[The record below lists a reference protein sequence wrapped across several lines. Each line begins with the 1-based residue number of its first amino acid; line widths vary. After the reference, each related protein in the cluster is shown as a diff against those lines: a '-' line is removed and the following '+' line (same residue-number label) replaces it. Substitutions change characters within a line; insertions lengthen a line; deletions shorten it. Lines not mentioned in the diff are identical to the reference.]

1 MAKASPA
8 QLSFSAGEIS
18 PLAAARTDAD
28 QYKTGLKKCLN
39 YAATAIGPAT
49 HRPGTYFAAVAK
61 DSTKKTRVRRFEF
74 STEQAYVI
82 EFGNLYCRFYKDNAQ
97 VALAAQ
103 NIAGITNANPAVLTY
118 AGADTYANGDRVTIA
133 NAVGMTQV
141 NNREFT
147 VANVN
152 VGANTFELSG
162 VNSTAYGTW
171 TSGGTVAEIYEIV
184 TPYLEA
190 DLFTLDLDTQSAD
203 VLYITHPSYAPRKL
217 SRTAHTAWTLSTINF
232 LDGPYLDQNLTLDT
246 ITPSAAYYQEAA
258 NPKNFTLGSV
268 AWSSTQFVAV
278 GAADG
283 TDAYIVTSPDGITW
297 TERANPKNFTLA
309 GVAWSGAQFVAVGGA
324 DGTDAYI
331 VTSPD
336 GITWTER
343 ANPKNFTLEG
353 VAWSGTQFVAVGG
366 ADGTDAYIV
375 TSPDGITWTERANPK
390 NFLLSGVAWSS
401 TQFVAVGAADGTDAY
416 IITSPDGITWTER
429 ANPKNFNLLAV
440 LWASTQFIAVG
451 VADGTDAYM
460 VTSPDGI
467 TWTERANPKN
477 FLLGAVAWT
486 GTQFVAVGG
495 ADGTDAYIIGSER
508 VTLTASNDIF
518 VSTDIGRVV
527 RIKHS
532 GTWGWARIVE
542 YTSPWVVVAVI
553 GSAFAAVTASPD
565 WRLGIW
571 SDTTGYPGASTFFED
586 RLVFGGALVAP
597 GRIDGSRSGQYE
609 GFAPTATDGTVAD
622 SNAISFT
629 INASSVNRVY
639 WLADDENGL
648 LIGTAGGCWA
658 MRASTLNEALTPTNV
673 SAKRFTGFGSK
684 NMQPVRAGQ
693 STVYAQREGRVL
705 RAITYGTSKFAA
717 KDVSIA
723 SSHITKTGL
732 VELAYMQYP
741 HETIWAARTDGALL
755 GVLYSKPEESA
766 DPEIIGWHRHVLGG
780 AFGSGD
786 AVVESVAV
794 IPSADGTFEQLW
806 LVVKR
811 TINGATVRAI
821 EYMKNFFES
830 DVDAVEDA
838 FFVDCGLTYA
848 GAATTTVGGLWHLE
862 GQTVTILADGSTHPT
877 KTVSNGTVT
886 LDRSATK
893 VHVGLYEDADIE
905 TLRFEDGARDGTAQG
920 KTQRMTDIA
929 VRLDN
934 TVGLKYGPTFDDLDE
949 LPFRS
954 SGDLTATAVPLF
966 TGDKQL
972 PFHGDYT
979 TEARVCLRQSMPLPS
994 TVIGIYPRLVTQDKG

>member
-18 PLAAARTDAD
+18 PLAAARTDSE

-49 HRPGTYFAAVAK
+49 RRPGTYFAAVVK
-61 DSTKKTRVRRFEF
+61 DSTKKTRIRRFEF
-74 STEQAYVI
+74 STEQAYVV

-97 VALAAQ
+97 VTLTAQ
-103 NIAGITNANPAVLTY
+103 AVIGITNANPAVLTY
-118 AGADTYANGDRVTIA
+118 AGADTFANGDRVVLA
-133 NAVGMTQV
+133 ENVGMTQV

-162 VNSTAYGTW
+162 VDSTAYGAW
-171 TSGGTVAEIYEIV
+171 TSGGTVAEIYEIA

-203 VLYITHPSYAPRKL
+203 VLYVTHPSYAPRKL
-217 SRTAHTAWTLSTINF
+217 SRTAHTSWTLSTIDF

-309 GVAWSGAQFVAVGGA
+309 GVAWSGA
-324 DGTDAYI
+324 
-331 VTSPD
+331 
-336 GITWTER
+336 
-343 ANPKNFTLEG
+343 
-353 VAWSGTQFVAVGG
+353 QFVAVGG

-830 DVDAVEDA
+830 GVDAVEDA

-905 TLRFEDGARDGTAQG
+905 TLRFEDGARYGTAQG

>member
-39 YAATAIGPAT
+39 YVATAIGPAT

-82 EFGNLYCRFYKDNAQ
+82 EFGDLYCRFYKDNAQ
-97 VALAAQ
+97 VTLTAQ
-103 NIAGITNANPAVLTY
+103 DITGITNANPAVLTY
-118 AGADTYANGDRVTIA
+118 NGADTYANGDRVTIA
-133 NAVGMTQV
+133 NVAGMTRV

-162 VNSTAYGTW
+162 VDSTAYGTW

-190 DLFTLDLDTQSAD
+190 DLFALDLDTQSAD

-217 SRTAHTAWTLSTINF
+217 SRTAHTSWTLSTIDF
-232 LDGPYLDQNLTLDT
+232 LDGPYMDQNTTTTTL
-246 ITPSAAYYQEAA
+246 TPSAA
-258 NPKNFTLGSV
+258 TG
-268 AWSSTQFVAV
+268 
-278 GAADG
+278 
-283 TDAYIVTSPDGITW
+283 
-297 TERANPKNFTLA
+297 A
-309 GVAWSGAQFVAVGGA
+309 GV
-324 DGTDAYI
+324 T
-331 VTSPD
+331 
-336 GITWTER
+336 
-343 ANPKNFTLEG
+343 
-353 VAWSGTQFVAVGG
+353 
-366 ADGTDAYIV
+366 
-375 TSPDGITWTERANPK
+375 
-390 NFLLSGVAWSS
+390 
-401 TQFVAVGAADGTDAY
+401 
-416 IITSPDGITWTER
+416 
-429 ANPKNFNLLAV
+429 
-440 LWASTQFIAVG
+440 
-451 VADGTDAYM
+451 
-460 VTSPDGI
+460 
-467 TWTERANPKN
+467 
-477 FLLGAVAWT
+477 
-486 GTQFVAVGG
+486 
-495 ADGTDAYIIGSER
+495 
-508 VTLTASNDIF
+508 
-518 VSTDIGRVV
+518 
-527 RIKHS
+527 
-532 GTWGWARIVE
+532 
-542 YTSPWVVVAVI
+542 
-553 GSAFAAVTASPD
+553 VTASAVTGINDDTGFQTTDVGRLIRIKETGVWGYVKITGRTSTTVVTVTVVKTLTNVDAKLD
-565 WRLGIW
+565 WRLGLW
-571 SDTTGYPGASTFFED
+571 SDTTGYPGTSVFYED
-586 RLVFGGALVAP
+586 RLVFGGATEAP
-597 GRIDGSRSGQYE
+597 GRIDGSKSGQYE
-609 GFAPTATDGTVAD
+609 NFAPTATDGTVAD
-622 SNAISFT
+622 SNAISYL
-629 INASSVNRVY
+629 INASSVNRIY
-639 WLADDENGL
+639 WVADDENGL
-648 LIGTAGGCWA
+648 LIGSAGGCWA

-741 HETIWAARTDGALL
+741 HETIWAVRTDGALL

-766 DPEIIGWHRHVLGG
+766 DPAIIGWHRHVLGG

-786 AVVESVAV
+786 AVVESATV

-811 TINGATVRAI
+811 TINGATVRTV
-821 EYMKNFFES
+821 EYMTNFFES
-830 DVDAVEDA
+830 DVDAIADA
-838 FFVDCGLTYA
+838 FFVDCGLTYD

-862 GQTVTILADGSTHPT
+862 GQTVTILADGATHPT
-877 KTVSNGTVT
+877 KVVSNGTVT

-905 TLRFEDGARDGTAQG
+905 SLRFEDGARDGTAQG
-920 KTQRMTDIA
+920 KTQRMTGIA

-979 TEARVCLRQSMPLPS
+979 TEARVCLRQHMPLPS
-994 TVIGIYPRLVTQDKG
+994 TVVGIYPRLVTQDKG